1 MNERERVVGVIN
13 KAETFLILTHVRPD
27 GDAISSSIAMYE
39 FLVSLGKN
47 PKNIEVYI
55 PHISTDLSFIDKNN
69 IRTKN
74 CTLESH
80 DLVIVVDCSDYL
92 RVEGSE
98 LLEGVS
104 PKQCILFDHH
114 EASGTP
120 IKTDYSVVDT
130 SASSCTCIIYRE
142 FSMYMSEQNA
152 NSFVGCI
159 AIGIMSDTIGLTLNV
174 TDECRAILSYCQKS
188 GVDIQAI
195 AEQLKNIDVRT
206 QILANIAI
214 ERLFFD
220 KGIGCS
226 YILQAD
232 LTPEEYSLKTVNHKA
247 IIQQILDT
255 TSCKTLILLIE
266 TENHEIKGSMRTNVS
281 DIDLYAICSSMV
293 ESKYFLQ
300 GGGHSNSVGFKKAVS
315 DVRKETLKSI
325 FEFLIKAIV
334 GK

>member
-1 MNERERVVGVIN
+1 MDKRKNFVDAIRQA
-13 KAETFLILTHVRPD
+13 KTFLILTHVRPD

-47 PKNIEVYI
+47 PEDIEVFI
-55 PHISTDLSFIDKNN
+55 PHISKDLSFIDKNN
-69 IRTKN
+69 ILAKN
-74 CTLESH
+74 CTMENH

-92 RVEGSE
+92 RVEESH

-104 PKQCILFDHH
+104 PQQCILIDHH

-120 IKTDYSVVDT
+120 IETEYSVVDT
-130 SASSCTCIIYRE
+130 SAPSCTCIIYRE
-142 FSMYMSEQNA
+142 LSMYMSEQNG
-152 NSFVGCI
+152 NSFIRCI

-174 TDECRAILSYCQKS
+174 TEESRVILSYCKKS

-206 QILANIAI
+206 QTLANVAI
-214 ERLFFD
+214 ERLVFD

-226 YILQAD
+226 YIIQAD

-255 TSCKTLILLIE
+255 ASCNTLILLIE
-266 TENHEIKGSMRTNVS
+266 NDNHEIKGSMRTTVS
-281 DIDLYAICSSMV
+281 NIDLNAICASMV
-293 ESKYFLQ
+293 ERKCFLQ
-300 GGGHSNSVGFKKAVS
+300 GGGHSNSAGFKMAIP
-315 DVRKETLKSI
+315 DTTIATLNRI
-325 FEFLIKAIV
+325 FKLLIAAIL
-334 GK
+334 GS

>member
-1 MNERERVVGVIN
+1 MDKRKNFVDAIRQA
-13 KAETFLILTHVRPD
+13 KTFLILTHVRPD

-47 PKNIEVYI
+47 PEDIEVFI
-55 PHISTDLSFIDKNN
+55 PHISKDLSFIDKNN
-69 IRTKN
+69 ILTKN
-74 CTLESH
+74 CTMENH

-104 PKQCILFDHH
+104 PQHCILFDHH

-130 SASSCTCIIYRE
+130 SAPSCTCIIYRE
-142 FSMYMSEQNA
+142 LSMYMSEQNG
-152 NSFVGCI
+152 NSFVRCI

-174 TDECRAILSYCQKS
+174 TDECRAILSYCKKS

-206 QILANIAI
+206 KILANVAI
-214 ERLFFD
+214 ERLVFD

-255 TSCKTLILLIE
+255 ASCNTLILVIE
-266 TENHEIKGSMRTNVS
+266 NDNHEIKGSMRTTVS
-281 DIDLYAICSSMV
+281 NIDLNAICASMV
-293 ESKYFLQ
+293 ERKCFLQ
-300 GGGHSNSVGFKKAVS
+300 GGGHSNSAGFKMAIP
-315 DVRKETLKSI
+315 DTTITTLNRI
-325 FEFLIKAIV
+325 FKLLIVAIL
-334 GK
+334 GG